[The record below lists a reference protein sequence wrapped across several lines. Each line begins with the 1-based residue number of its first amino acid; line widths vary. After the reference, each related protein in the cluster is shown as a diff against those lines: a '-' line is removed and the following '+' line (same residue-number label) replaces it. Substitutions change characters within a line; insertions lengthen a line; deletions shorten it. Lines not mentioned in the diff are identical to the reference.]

1 MGNCCQVSQVI
12 EIQDSKN
19 VTKRNSLRSSSYIL
33 DKYSIQKDF
42 RKKYEYQALIGS
54 GAFGKVRLYLDRD
67 SRSFKY
73 AIKTIK
79 KNIFKKHSIDSIK
92 REVDILRSMDHP
104 NIVKYFETYE
114 DECYLHIVMEYIA
127 GDNLFRV
134 LTDQKGFKF
143 TERTISKIMTC
154 LLKAVLFLHHN
165 GIIHRDIKPENI
177 VFVEPDNFNAL
188 KLIDFG
194 LSIQQNAK
202 KDNRRV
208 GTPYYMSPEMV
219 RGNFNYASDVWSIGV
234 ILFIMVT
241 GKQPFRGKSKEEVFD
256 KIKKGAYD
264 KGTLNRAK
272 CSKEVKDLIKK
283 MLVTEHSKRITVEC
297 ALDHI
302 WFKQFEKNKNI
313 NLVVDQ
319 EIIDSLKQFQYQNI
333 FQKEI
338 RFYLAKLC
346 SDKEIIKLKHAFLA
360 IDKDNSG
367 EIEYEEIPKI
377 FSELNIEASDTELK
391 NIFSSM
397 DFHCDGK
404 VNYSEFLAATISTIN
419 FNKEEKLWSA
429 FKYFDTTDS
438 GYITLDSVMDALKNS
453 GVIIDEEGLTKT
465 FNELQKKGK
474 KINFNEFKAIAL
486 GKEANEEEHDDNIKD
501 MNRRDSNYISNSN
514 SNNYNNKD
522 RKEELSN
529 KNKRNSNINFN
540 IDRENIKTSL
550 LNGNKEYVEDNVNIL
565 NMNTSVKFNINHNN
579 DDDYKIDKD
588 KPDKNIY
595 NIKKENKIIPII
607 NEIKE
612 NISVSN
618 NAHNDIIINNSINKK
633 NEKSKSNNKSN
644 NKSSKSNVEVLV
656 EEHREKNENNDN
668 NDKYTDVQN

>member
-1 MGNCCQVSQVI
+1 MGNCCQVSQVV
-12 EIQDSKN
+12 EIQENKS
-19 VTKRNSLRSSSYIL
+19 VSKRNSLRSSSYIL

-42 RKKYEYQALIGS
+42 RKKYEYQSLIGS
-54 GAFGKVRLYLDRD
+54 GAFGKVRLYVDRD
-67 SRSFKY
+67 SRTFKY

-79 KNIFKKHSIDSIK
+79 KNIFKRHSIESIK
-92 REVDILRSMDHP
+92 REVDILRSLDHP

-143 TERTISKIMTC
+143 TERTISKIITC

-177 VFVEPDNFNAL
+177 VFVELNNFNAL

-241 GKQPFRGKSKEEVFD
+241 GKQPFRGKSKEEVFE

-264 KGTLNRAK
+264 KNTLTRAK

-283 MLVTEHSKRITVEC
+283 MLVIEHTKRITVEC

-346 SDKEIIKLKHAFLA
+346 SDKEILKLKHAFLA

-377 FSELNIEASDTELK
+377 FNELNIEASDTELK

-404 VNYSEFLAATISTIN
+404 VNYSEFLAATISSIN

-474 KINFNEFKAIAL
+474 KINFREFKAIAL
-486 GKEANEEEHDDNIKD
+486 GKDDEEHDTVS
-501 MNRRDSNYISNSN
+501 RRDSNYI
-514 SNNYNNKD
+514 NNISVGNDVDK
-522 RKEELSN
+522 
-529 KNKRNSNINFN
+529 NFN
-540 IDRENIKTSL
+540 KQISFKERESKDNIINNENNNLKTDKEI
-550 LNGNKEYVEDNVNIL
+550 NNNIEENKENNIL
-565 NMNTSVKFNINHNN
+565 NLN
-579 DDDYKIDKD
+579 DKD
-588 KPDKNIY
+588 NVIGKEKNNENNNENNIVENITNKEEDNIY
-595 NIKKENKIIPII
+595 NQNSVKKATPII

-612 NISVSN
+612 NINMSN
-618 NAHNDIIINNSINKK
+618 NAYNDIIINNSINKK
-633 NEKSKSNNKSN
+633 NEKSKSKSNSKSNNKSN
-644 NKSSKSNVEVLV
+644 NKSNVDLLV
-656 EEHREKNENNDN
+656 EEHNN

>member
-1 MGNCCQVSQVI
+1 MGNCCQVSQVV
-12 EIQDSKN
+12 EIQENKS
-19 VTKRNSLRSSSYIL
+19 VSKRNSLRSSSYIL

-42 RKKYEYQALIGS
+42 RKKYEYQSLIGS
-54 GAFGKVRLYLDRD
+54 GAFGKVRLYVDRD
-67 SRSFKY
+67 SRTFKY

-79 KNIFKKHSIDSIK
+79 KNIFKRHSIESIK
-92 REVDILRSMDHP
+92 REVDILRSLDHP

-143 TERTISKIMTC
+143 TERTISKIITC

-177 VFVEPDNFNAL
+177 VFVELNNFNAL

-241 GKQPFRGKSKEEVFD
+241 GKQPFRGKSKEEVFE

-264 KGTLNRAK
+264 KNTLTRAK

-283 MLVTEHSKRITVEC
+283 MLVIEHTKRITVEC

-346 SDKEIIKLKHAFLA
+346 SDKEILKLKHAFLA

-377 FSELNIEASDTELK
+377 FNELNIEASDTELK

-404 VNYSEFLAATISTIN
+404 VNYSEFLAATISSIN

-474 KINFNEFKAIAL
+474 KINFREFKAIAL
-486 GKEANEEEHDDNIKD
+486 GKDDEEHDTVS
-501 MNRRDSNYISNSN
+501 RRDSNYISVGNDVDKNFNKQISFKERESKDN
-514 SNNYNNKD
+514 IINNENNNLKTDKEINNNK
-522 RKEELSN
+522 EE
-529 KNKRNSNINFN
+529 
-540 IDRENIKTSL
+540 
-550 LNGNKEYVEDNVNIL
+550 NKENNIL
-565 NMNTSVKFNINHNN
+565 NLN
-579 DDDYKIDKD
+579 DKDNFIDKEKNNENNNENNIVENITNKEED
-588 KPDKNIY
+588 NIY
-595 NIKKENKIIPII
+595 NQNSVKKATPII

-612 NISVSN
+612 NINMSN
-618 NAHNDIIINNSINKK
+618 NAYNDIIINNSINKK
-633 NEKSKSNNKSN
+633 NEKSKSKSNSKSNNKSN
-644 NKSSKSNVEVLV
+644 NKSNVDLLV
-656 EEHREKNENNDN
+656 EEHNN

>member
-12 EIQDSKN
+12 EIQDNKSS
-19 VTKRNSLRSSSYIL
+19 TKRNSLRSSSYIL
-33 DKYSIQKDF
+33 DKFSIQKDF
-42 RKKYEYQALIGS
+42 RKKYEYQSLVGS
-54 GAFGKVRLYLDRD
+54 GAFGKVRLYVDRD
-67 SRSFKY
+67 SKSFKY

-79 KNIFKKHSIDSIK
+79 KNIFKRHSIESIK
-92 REVDILRSMDHP
+92 REVDILRSLDHP

-143 TERTISKIMTC
+143 TERAISKIMTC

-256 KIKKGAYD
+256 KIKRGSYD
-264 KGTLNRAK
+264 KNTLSRAK

-319 EIIDSLKQFQYQNI
+319 EIIESLKQFQYQNI

-346 SDKEIIKLKHAFLA
+346 SDKEIIKLKQAFLA

-377 FSELNIEASDTELK
+377 FNELNIEASDTELK

-419 FNKEEKLWSA
+419 FTKEEKLWSA

-453 GVIIDEEGLTKT
+453 GVIIDEEGLTKI

-474 KINFNEFKAIAL
+474 KINFREFKAIAL
-486 GKEANEEEHDDNIKD
+486 GKEEEENEII
-501 MNRRDSNYISNSN
+501 NGRDSNIIISANEGEKNINKQKSFKEKDSN
-514 SNNYNNKD
+514 ENQEIKNTEEKIYNNKNKED
-522 RKEELSN
+522 IILNDNKEYLEDNIMNMDDNKDNNDENNKSKEENIYN
-529 KNKRNSNINFN
+529 KNK
-540 IDRENIKTSL
+540 
-550 LNGNKEYVEDNVNIL
+550 GKE
-565 NMNTSVKFNINHNN
+565 
-579 DDDYKIDKD
+579 
-588 KPDKNIY
+588 
-595 NIKKENKIIPII
+595 KKQII

-612 NISVSN
+612 NINISN
-618 NAHNDIIINNSINKK
+618 NAYNDIIINSSINKK
-633 NEKSKSNNKSN
+633 NEKSKSKSNNKSN
-644 NKSSKSNVEVLV
+644 NKSNVDVLV
-656 EEHREKNENNDN
+656 EEHNN
-668 NDKYTDVQN
+668 NDKFTDVQN

>member
-1 MGNCCQVSQVI
+1 MGNCCQVSQVV
-12 EIQDSKN
+12 EIQENKS
-19 VTKRNSLRSSSYIL
+19 VSKRNSLRSSSYIL

-42 RKKYEYQALIGS
+42 RKKYEYQSLIGS
-54 GAFGKVRLYLDRD
+54 GAFGKVRLYVDRD
-67 SRSFKY
+67 SRTFKY

-79 KNIFKKHSIDSIK
+79 KNIFKRHSIESIK
-92 REVDILRSMDHP
+92 REVDILRSLDHP

-143 TERTISKIMTC
+143 TERTISKIITC

-177 VFVEPDNFNAL
+177 VFVELNNFNAL

-241 GKQPFRGKSKEEVFD
+241 GKQPFRGKSKEEVFE

-264 KGTLNRAK
+264 KNTLTRAK

-283 MLVTEHSKRITVEC
+283 MLVIEHTKRITVEC

-346 SDKEIIKLKHAFLA
+346 SDKEILKLKHAFLA

-377 FSELNIEASDTELK
+377 FNELNIEASDTELK

-404 VNYSEFLAATISTIN
+404 VNYSEFLAATISSIN

-474 KINFNEFKAIAL
+474 KINFREFKAIAL
-486 GKEANEEEHDDNIKD
+486 GKDDEEHDTVS
-501 MNRRDSNYISNSN
+501 RRDSNYISVGNDVDKNFNKQISFKERESKDN
-514 SNNYNNKD
+514 IINNENNNLKTDKEINNNK
-522 RKEELSN
+522 EE
-529 KNKRNSNINFN
+529 
-540 IDRENIKTSL
+540 
-550 LNGNKEYVEDNVNIL
+550 NKENNIL
-565 NMNTSVKFNINHNN
+565 NLN
-579 DDDYKIDKD
+579 DKDNVIDKEKNNENNNENNIVENITNKEED
-588 KPDKNIY
+588 NIY
-595 NIKKENKIIPII
+595 NQNNVKKATPII

-612 NISVSN
+612 NINMSN
-618 NAHNDIIINNSINKK
+618 NAYNDIIINNSINKK
-633 NEKSKSNNKSN
+633 NEKSKSKSNSKSNNKSN
-644 NKSSKSNVEVLV
+644 NKSNVDLLV
-656 EEHREKNENNDN
+656 EEHNN

>member
-1 MGNCCQVSQVI
+1 MGNCCQVSQVV
-12 EIQDSKN
+12 EIQENKS
-19 VTKRNSLRSSSYIL
+19 VSKRNSLRSSSYIL

-42 RKKYEYQALIGS
+42 RKKYEYQSLIGS
-54 GAFGKVRLYLDRD
+54 GAFGKVRLYVDRD
-67 SRSFKY
+67 SRTFKY

-79 KNIFKKHSIDSIK
+79 KNIFKRHSIESIK
-92 REVDILRSMDHP
+92 REVDILRSLDHP

-143 TERTISKIMTC
+143 TERTISKIITC

-177 VFVEPDNFNAL
+177 VFVELNNFNAL

-241 GKQPFRGKSKEEVFD
+241 GKQPFRGKSKEEVFE

-264 KGTLNRAK
+264 KNTLTRAK

-283 MLVTEHSKRITVEC
+283 MLVIEHTKRITVEC

-346 SDKEIIKLKHAFLA
+346 SDKEILKLKHAFLA

-377 FSELNIEASDTELK
+377 FNELNIEASDTELK

-404 VNYSEFLAATISTIN
+404 VNYSEFLAATISSIN

-474 KINFNEFKAIAL
+474 KINFREFKAIAL
-486 GKEANEEEHDDNIKD
+486 GKDDEEHDTVS
-501 MNRRDSNYISNSN
+501 RRDSNYI
-514 SNNYNNKD
+514 NNISVGNDVDKNFNKQISFKERESKDNIINNENNNLKTDKEINNNK
-522 RKEELSN
+522 EE
-529 KNKRNSNINFN
+529 
-540 IDRENIKTSL
+540 
-550 LNGNKEYVEDNVNIL
+550 NKENNIL
-565 NMNTSVKFNINHNN
+565 NLN
-579 DDDYKIDKD
+579 DKDNVIDKEKNNENNNENNIVENITNKEED
-588 KPDKNIY
+588 NIY
-595 NIKKENKIIPII
+595 NQNSIKKATPII

-612 NISVSN
+612 NINMSN
-618 NAHNDIIINNSINKK
+618 NAYNDIIINNSINKK
-633 NEKSKSNNKSN
+633 NEKSKSKSNSKSNNKSN
-644 NKSSKSNVEVLV
+644 NKSNVDLLV
-656 EEHREKNENNDN
+656 EEHNN

>member
-12 EIQDSKN
+12 EIQDNKSS
-19 VTKRNSLRSSSYIL
+19 TKRNSLRSSSYIL
-33 DKYSIQKDF
+33 DKFSIQKDF
-42 RKKYEYQALIGS
+42 RKKYEYQSLVGS
-54 GAFGKVRLYLDRD
+54 GAFGKVRLYVDRD
-67 SRSFKY
+67 SKSFKY

-79 KNIFKKHSIDSIK
+79 KNIFKRHSIESIK
-92 REVDILRSMDHP
+92 REVDILRSLDHP

-143 TERTISKIMTC
+143 TERAISKIMTC

-256 KIKKGAYD
+256 KIKRGSYD
-264 KGTLNRAK
+264 KNTLSRAK

-319 EIIDSLKQFQYQNI
+319 EIIESLKQFQYQNI

-346 SDKEIIKLKHAFLA
+346 SDKEIIKLKQAFLA

-377 FSELNIEASDTELK
+377 FNELNIEASDTELK

-419 FNKEEKLWSA
+419 FTKEEKLWSA

-453 GVIIDEEGLTKT
+453 GVIIDEEGLTKI

-474 KINFNEFKAIAL
+474 KINFREFKAIAL
-486 GKEANEEEHDDNIKD
+486 GKEEEENEII
-501 MNRRDSNYISNSN
+501 NGRDSNIIISANEGEKNINKQKSFKEKDSN
-514 SNNYNNKD
+514 ENQEIKNTEEKIYNNKN
-522 RKEELSN
+522 KED
-529 KNKRNSNINFN
+529 I
-540 IDRENIKTSL
+540 I
-550 LNGNKEYVEDNVNIL
+550 LNDNKEYLEDNIL
-565 NMNTSVKFNINHNN
+565 NMDDNKDNN
-579 DDDYKIDKD
+579 DENNKSKEE
-588 KPDKNIY
+588 NIY
-595 NIKKENKIIPII
+595 NRNKGKEKKQII

-612 NISVSN
+612 NINISN
-618 NAHNDIIINNSINKK
+618 NAYNDIIINSSINKK
-633 NEKSKSNNKSN
+633 NEKSKSKSNNKSN
-644 NKSSKSNVEVLV
+644 NKSNVDVLV
-656 EEHREKNENNDN
+656 EEHNN
-668 NDKYTDVQN
+668 NDKFTDVQN

>member
-19 VTKRNSLRSSSYIL
+19 ITHRNSLRSSSYIL
-33 DKYSIQKDF
+33 DKFSIQKDF

-177 VFVEPDNFNAL
+177 VFVEPDNFKAL

-264 KGTLNRAK
+264 KNILNKAK

-283 MLVTEHSKRITVEC
+283 MLVTEHSKRITVES

-346 SDKEIIKLKHAFLA
+346 SDKEIIKLKNAFLA

-377 FSELNIEASDTELK
+377 FSELNIKASDTELK

-438 GYITLDSVMDALKNS
+438 GYITLDSVMDALNNS
-453 GVIIDEEGLTKT
+453 GVIIDEEGLKKT
-465 FNELQKKGK
+465 FNELQKKEK

-486 GKEANEEEHDDNIKD
+486 GKEVTEEEHDDNINNKEF
-501 MNRRDSNYISNSN
+501 NRRDSNYISNSN
-514 SNNYNNKD
+514 SNTNTNNTKNKEFKEK
-522 RKEELSN
+522 KEEEQN
-529 KNKRNSNINFN
+529 KNKKNNRNNDIRISI
-540 IDRENIKTSL
+540 I
-550 LNGNKEYVEDNVNIL
+550 NGNKDFEEDNVNIL
-565 NMNTSVKFNINHNN
+565 NMKTNIKINN
-579 DDDYKIDKD
+579 EEDKTDRD
-588 KPDKNIY
+588 KYDKN
-595 NIKKENKIIPII
+595 KENGIIQII
-607 NEIKE
+607 DEIKE
-612 NISVSN
+612 NISISN

-633 NEKSKSNNKSN
+633 NEKSKSNNKS
-644 NKSSKSNVEVLV
+644 SKSNVEVLV
-656 EEHREKNENNDN
+656 EEHREKNNDNDN

>member
-12 EIQDSKN
+12 EIQETKN
-19 VTKRNSLRSSSYIL
+19 ITKRNSLRSSSYIL

-42 RKKYEYQALIGS
+42 RKKYEYQSLIGS

-67 SRSFKY
+67 SKTFKY

-79 KNIFKKHSIDSIK
+79 KNIFKRHSIESIK
-92 REVDILRSMDHP
+92 REVNILRSLDHP

-143 TERTISKIMTC
+143 TERTISKIITC

-177 VFVEPDNFNAL
+177 VFVEPNNFNAL

-241 GKQPFRGKSKEEVFD
+241 GKQPFRGKSKEEVFE
-256 KIKKGAYD
+256 KIKKGNYD
-264 KGTLNRAK
+264 KNTLNRAK

-283 MLVTEHSKRITVEC
+283 MLVTEYSKRITVEC

-302 WFKQFEKNKNI
+302 WFKQFENNKNI
-313 NLVVDQ
+313 NLVVDE
-319 EIIDSLKQFQYQNI
+319 EIIESLKQFQYQNI

-338 RFYLAKLC
+338 RYYLAKLC

-377 FSELNIEASDTELK
+377 FSELNIKASDTELK

-438 GYITLDSVMDALKNS
+438 GYITFDSVMDALKNS
-453 GVIIDEEGLTKT
+453 GVIIDEEGLTQT
-465 FNELQKKGK
+465 FNELQKK
-474 KINFNEFKAIAL
+474 
-486 GKEANEEEHDDNIKD
+486 
-501 MNRRDSNYISNSN
+501 
-514 SNNYNNKD
+514 
-522 RKEELSN
+522 
-529 KNKRNSNINFN
+529 
-540 IDRENIKTSL
+540 
-550 LNGNKEYVEDNVNIL
+550 
-565 NMNTSVKFNINHNN
+565 
-579 DDDYKIDKD
+579 
-588 KPDKNIY
+588 
-595 NIKKENKIIPII
+595 
-607 NEIKE
+607 
-612 NISVSN
+612 
-618 NAHNDIIINNSINKK
+618 
-633 NEKSKSNNKSN
+633 
-644 NKSSKSNVEVLV
+644 
-656 EEHREKNENNDN
+656 REKN
-668 NDKYTDVQN
+668 KF

>member
-12 EIQDSKN
+12 EIQENKS

-42 RKKYEYQALIGS
+42 RKKYEYQSLIGS

-67 SRSFKY
+67 SKTFKY

-79 KNIFKKHSIDSIK
+79 KNIFKRHSIESIK
-92 REVDILRSMDHP
+92 REVNILRSLDHP

-177 VFVEPDNFNAL
+177 VFVEPNNFNAL

-241 GKQPFRGKSKEEVFD
+241 GKQPFRGKSKEEVFE
-256 KIKKGAYD
+256 KIKKGNYD
-264 KGTLNRAK
+264 KNTLNRAK

-283 MLVTEHSKRITVEC
+283 MLVTEYSKRITVEC

-302 WFKQFEKNKNI
+302 WFKQFENNKNI
-313 NLVVDQ
+313 NLVVDE
-319 EIIDSLKQFQYQNI
+319 EIIESLKQFQYQNI

-338 RFYLAKLC
+338 RYYLAKLC

-377 FSELNIEASDTELK
+377 FSELNIKASDTELK

-438 GYITLDSVMDALKNS
+438 GYITFDSVMDALKNS
-453 GVIIDEEGLTKT
+453 GVIIDEEGLTQT

-474 KINFNEFKAIAL
+474 KINFREFKAIAL
-486 GKEANEEEHDDNIKD
+486 GKDEDEH
-501 MNRRDSNYISNSN
+501 
-514 SNNYNNKD
+514 
-522 RKEELSN
+522 
-529 KNKRNSNINFN
+529 
-540 IDRENIKTSL
+540 
-550 LNGNKEYVEDNVNIL
+550 
-565 NMNTSVKFNINHNN
+565 N
-579 DDDYKIDKD
+579 DV
-588 KPDKNIY
+588 DKNIKKLQSFKEITSNEFPEINNEINEKNNSANE
-595 NIKKENKIIPII
+595 NIEKKEANFNKLIKNEPNINLEKITNKEEKEEKEENKDNQEKKKSIPII
-607 NEIKE
+607 SEVKE
-612 NISVSN
+612 NINISN
-618 NAHNDIIINNSINKK
+618 NAYNDIIINNSINKK
-633 NEKSKSNNKSN
+633 NEKSKSKSNSKSNNKSN
-644 NKSSKSNVEVLV
+644 NKSNVEVLV
-656 EEHREKNENNDN
+656 EENNN
-668 NDKYTDVQN
+668 NDKYTDVHN

>member
-1 MGNCCQVSQVI
+1 MGNCCQVSQVV
-12 EIQDSKN
+12 EIQENKS
-19 VTKRNSLRSSSYIL
+19 VSKRNSLRSSSYIL

-42 RKKYEYQALIGS
+42 RKKYEYQSLIGS
-54 GAFGKVRLYLDRD
+54 GAFGKVRLYVDRD
-67 SRSFKY
+67 SRTFKY

-79 KNIFKKHSIDSIK
+79 KNIFKRHSIESIK
-92 REVDILRSMDHP
+92 REVDILRSLDHP

-143 TERTISKIMTC
+143 TERTISKIITC

-177 VFVEPDNFNAL
+177 VFVELNNFNAL

-241 GKQPFRGKSKEEVFD
+241 GKQPFRGKSKEEVFE

-264 KGTLNRAK
+264 KNTLTRAK

-283 MLVTEHSKRITVEC
+283 MLVIEHTKRITVEC

-346 SDKEIIKLKHAFLA
+346 SDKEILKLKHAFLA

-377 FSELNIEASDTELK
+377 FNELNIEASDTELK

-404 VNYSEFLAATISTIN
+404 VNYSEFLAATISSIN

-474 KINFNEFKAIAL
+474 KINFREFKAIAL
-486 GKEANEEEHDDNIKD
+486 GKDDEEHDTVS
-501 MNRRDSNYISNSN
+501 RRDSNYI
-514 SNNYNNKD
+514 NNISVGNDVDKNFNKQISFKERESKDNIINNENNNLKTDKEINNNK
-522 RKEELSN
+522 EE
-529 KNKRNSNINFN
+529 
-540 IDRENIKTSL
+540 
-550 LNGNKEYVEDNVNIL
+550 NKENNIL
-565 NMNTSVKFNINHNN
+565 NLN
-579 DDDYKIDKD
+579 DKD
-588 KPDKNIY
+588 NVKDKEKNNENNNENNIVENITNKEEDNIY
-595 NIKKENKIIPII
+595 NQNSVKKATPII

-612 NISVSN
+612 NINMSN
-618 NAHNDIIINNSINKK
+618 NAYNDIIINNSINKK
-633 NEKSKSNNKSN
+633 NEKSKSKSNSKSNNKSN
-644 NKSSKSNVEVLV
+644 NKSNVDLLV
-656 EEHREKNENNDN
+656 EEHNN

>member
-1 MGNCCQVSQVI
+1 MGNCCQVSQVV
-12 EIQDSKN
+12 EIQENKS
-19 VTKRNSLRSSSYIL
+19 VSKRNSLRSSSYIL

-42 RKKYEYQALIGS
+42 RKKYEYQSLIGS
-54 GAFGKVRLYLDRD
+54 GAFGKVRLYVDRD
-67 SRSFKY
+67 SRTFKY

-79 KNIFKKHSIDSIK
+79 KNIFKRHSIESIK
-92 REVDILRSMDHP
+92 REVDILRSLDHP

-143 TERTISKIMTC
+143 TERTISKIITC

-177 VFVEPDNFNAL
+177 VFVELNNFNAL

-241 GKQPFRGKSKEEVFD
+241 GKQPFRGKSKEEVFE

-264 KGTLNRAK
+264 KNTLTRAK

-283 MLVTEHSKRITVEC
+283 MLVIEHTKRITVEC

-346 SDKEIIKLKHAFLA
+346 SDKEILKLKHAFLA

-377 FSELNIEASDTELK
+377 FNELNIEASDTELK

-404 VNYSEFLAATISTIN
+404 VNYSEFLAATISSIN

-474 KINFNEFKAIAL
+474 KINFREFKAIAL
-486 GKEANEEEHDDNIKD
+486 GKDDEEHDTVS
-501 MNRRDSNYISNSN
+501 RRDSNYI
-514 SNNYNNKD
+514 NNISVGNDVDKNFNKQISFKERESKDNIINNENNNLKTDKEINNNK
-522 RKEELSN
+522 EE
-529 KNKRNSNINFN
+529 
-540 IDRENIKTSL
+540 
-550 LNGNKEYVEDNVNIL
+550 NKENNIL
-565 NMNTSVKFNINHNN
+565 NLNDKHNV
-579 DDDYKIDKD
+579 IDKEKNNENNNENNIVENITNKEED
-588 KPDKNIY
+588 NIY
-595 NIKKENKIIPII
+595 NQNSIKKATPII

-612 NISVSN
+612 NINMSN
-618 NAHNDIIINNSINKK
+618 NAYNDIIINNSINKK
-633 NEKSKSNNKSN
+633 NEKSKSKSNSKSNNKSN
-644 NKSSKSNVEVLV
+644 NKSNVDLLV
-656 EEHREKNENNDN
+656 EEHNN

>member
-12 EIQDSKN
+12 EIQENKS
-19 VTKRNSLRSSSYIL
+19 VTKRNSIRSSSYIL

-42 RKKYEYQALIGS
+42 RKKYEYQSLIGS

-67 SRSFKY
+67 SKTFKY

-79 KNIFKKHSIDSIK
+79 KNIFKRHSIESIK
-92 REVDILRSMDHP
+92 REVNILRSLDHP

-177 VFVEPDNFNAL
+177 VFVEPNNFNAL

-241 GKQPFRGKSKEEVFD
+241 GKQPFRGKSKEEVFE
-256 KIKKGAYD
+256 KIKKGNYD
-264 KGTLNRAK
+264 KNTLNRAK

-283 MLVTEHSKRITVEC
+283 MLVTEYSKRITVEC

-302 WFKQFEKNKNI
+302 WFKQFENNKNI
-313 NLVVDQ
+313 NLVVDE
-319 EIIDSLKQFQYQNI
+319 EIIESLKQFQYQNI

-338 RFYLAKLC
+338 RYYLAKLC

-377 FSELNIEASDTELK
+377 FSELNIKASDTELK

-438 GYITLDSVMDALKNS
+438 GYITFDSVMDALKNS
-453 GVIIDEEGLTKT
+453 GVIIDEEGLTQT

-474 KINFNEFKAIAL
+474 KINFREFKAIAL
-486 GKEANEEEHDDNIKD
+486 GKDEDEH
-501 MNRRDSNYISNSN
+501 
-514 SNNYNNKD
+514 
-522 RKEELSN
+522 
-529 KNKRNSNINFN
+529 
-540 IDRENIKTSL
+540 
-550 LNGNKEYVEDNVNIL
+550 
-565 NMNTSVKFNINHNN
+565 N
-579 DDDYKIDKD
+579 DV
-588 KPDKNIY
+588 DKNIKKLQSFKEITSNEFPEITNEINEKNNSANE
-595 NIKKENKIIPII
+595 NIEKKEANFNKLIKNEPNINLEKITNKEEKEEKEENKDNQEKKKSIPII
-607 NEIKE
+607 SEVKE
-612 NISVSN
+612 NINISN
-618 NAHNDIIINNSINKK
+618 NAYNDIIINNSINKK
-633 NEKSKSNNKSN
+633 NEKSKSKSNSKSNNKSN
-644 NKSSKSNVEVLV
+644 NKSNVEVLV
-656 EEHREKNENNDN
+656 EENNN
-668 NDKYTDVQN
+668 NDKYTDVHN

>member
-12 EIQDSKN
+12 EVQENKS

-42 RKKYEYQALIGS
+42 RKKYEFQSLIGS

-67 SRSFKY
+67 SKTFKY

-79 KNIFKKHSIDSIK
+79 KNIFKKHSIESIK
-92 REVDILRSMDHP
+92 REVDILRSLDHP

-177 VFVEPDNFNAL
+177 VFVEPNNFNAL

-219 RGNFNYASDVWSIGV
+219 RGNFNYASDVRSIGV
-234 ILFIMVT
+234 ILYIMVT
-241 GKQPFRGKSKEEVFD
+241 GKQPFRGKSKEEVFE
-256 KIKKGAYD
+256 KIKKGTYD
-264 KGTLNRAK
+264 KNTLSRAK

-283 MLVTEHSKRITVEC
+283 MLVTEYSKRITVEC

-302 WFKQFEKNKNI
+302 WFKQFENNKNI

-319 EIIDSLKQFQYQNI
+319 EIIESLKQFQYQNI

-338 RFYLAKLC
+338 RYYLAKLC

-377 FSELNIEASDTELK
+377 FSELNIKASDTELK

-438 GYITLDSVMDALKNS
+438 GYITFDSVMHALKNS
-453 GVIIDEEGLTKT
+453 GVIIDEEALTQT

-474 KINFNEFKAIAL
+474 KINFREFKAIAL
-486 GKEANEEEHDDNIKD
+486 GKDEDEHEMINRKDSKNIEVDKNFNKLTSFKERDSKEFPEINNENNSIYKNEITTDKNNEKKEDKINKLIINENEKKDECDKSNNDKLTNKEEIKD
-501 MNRRDSNYISNSN
+501 
-514 SNNYNNKD
+514 
-522 RKEELSN
+522 KE
-529 KNKRNSNINFN
+529 
-540 IDRENIKTSL
+540 
-550 LNGNKEYVEDNVNIL
+550 
-565 NMNTSVKFNINHNN
+565 
-579 DDDYKIDKD
+579 DKD
-588 KPDKNIY
+588 ENIY
-595 NIKKENKIIPII
+595 NQNKKKTIPIL

-612 NISVSN
+612 NINISN
-618 NAHNDIIINNSINKK
+618 NAYNDIIINNSINKK
-633 NEKSKSNNKSN
+633 NEKSKSKSNSKSN
-644 NKSSKSNVEVLV
+644 NKSNVDVLV
-656 EEHREKNENNDN
+656 EEHNN
-668 NDKYTDVQN
+668 NDKYTDVHN

>member
-1 MGNCCQVSQVI
+1 MGNCCQVSQVV
-12 EIQDSKN
+12 EIQENKS
-19 VTKRNSLRSSSYIL
+19 VSKRNSLRSSSYIL

-42 RKKYEYQALIGS
+42 RKKYEYQSLIGS
-54 GAFGKVRLYLDRD
+54 GAFGKVRLYVDRD
-67 SRSFKY
+67 SRTFKY

-79 KNIFKKHSIDSIK
+79 KNIFKRHSIESIK
-92 REVDILRSMDHP
+92 REVDILRSLDHP

-143 TERTISKIMTC
+143 TERTISKIITC

-177 VFVEPDNFNAL
+177 VFVELNNFNAL

-241 GKQPFRGKSKEEVFD
+241 GKQPFRGKSKEEVFE

-264 KGTLNRAK
+264 KNTLTRAK

-283 MLVTEHSKRITVEC
+283 MLVIEHTKRITVEC

-346 SDKEIIKLKHAFLA
+346 SDKEILKLKHAFLA

-377 FSELNIEASDTELK
+377 FNELNIEASDTELK

-404 VNYSEFLAATISTIN
+404 VNYSEFLAATISSIN

-474 KINFNEFKAIAL
+474 KINFREFKAIAL
-486 GKEANEEEHDDNIKD
+486 GKDDEEHDTVS
-501 MNRRDSNYISNSN
+501 RRDSNYI
-514 SNNYNNKD
+514 NNISVGNDVDK
-522 RKEELSN
+522 
-529 KNKRNSNINFN
+529 NFN
-540 IDRENIKTSL
+540 KQISFKERESKDNIINNENNNLKTDKEINNNL
-550 LNGNKEYVEDNVNIL
+550 KENKENNIL
-565 NMNTSVKFNINHNN
+565 NLN
-579 DDDYKIDKD
+579 DKDNVIDKEKNNENNNENNIVENITNKEED
-588 KPDKNIY
+588 NIY
-595 NIKKENKIIPII
+595 NQNSIKKATPII

-612 NISVSN
+612 NINMSN
-618 NAHNDIIINNSINKK
+618 NAYNDIIINNSINKK
-633 NEKSKSNNKSN
+633 NEKSKSKSNSKSNNKSN
-644 NKSSKSNVEVLV
+644 NKSNVDLLI
-656 EEHREKNENNDN
+656 EEHNN

>member
-1 MGNCCQVSQVI
+1 MGNCCQVSQVV
-12 EIQDSKN
+12 EIQENKS
-19 VTKRNSLRSSSYIL
+19 VSKRNSLRSSSYIL

-42 RKKYEYQALIGS
+42 RKKYEYQSLIGS
-54 GAFGKVRLYLDRD
+54 GAFGKVRLYVDRD
-67 SRSFKY
+67 SRTFKY

-79 KNIFKKHSIDSIK
+79 KNIFKRHSIESIK
-92 REVDILRSMDHP
+92 REVDILRSLDHP

-143 TERTISKIMTC
+143 TERTISKIITC

-177 VFVEPDNFNAL
+177 VFVELNNFNAL

-241 GKQPFRGKSKEEVFD
+241 GKQPFRGKSKEEVFE

-264 KGTLNRAK
+264 KNTLTRAK

-283 MLVTEHSKRITVEC
+283 MLVIEHTKRITVEC

-346 SDKEIIKLKHAFLA
+346 SDKEILKLKHAFLA

-377 FSELNIEASDTELK
+377 FNELNIEASDTELK

-404 VNYSEFLAATISTIN
+404 VNYSEFLAATISSIN

-474 KINFNEFKAIAL
+474 KINFREFKAIAL
-486 GKEANEEEHDDNIKD
+486 GKDDEEHDTVS
-501 MNRRDSNYISNSN
+501 RRDSNYI
-514 SNNYNNKD
+514 NNISVGNDVDKNFNKQISFKERESKDNIINNENNNLKTDKEINNNK
-522 RKEELSN
+522 EE
-529 KNKRNSNINFN
+529 
-540 IDRENIKTSL
+540 
-550 LNGNKEYVEDNVNIL
+550 NKENNIL
-565 NMNTSVKFNINHNN
+565 NLN
-579 DDDYKIDKD
+579 DKD
-588 KPDKNIY
+588 KVIDKEKNNENNNENNIVENITNKEEDNIY
-595 NIKKENKIIPII
+595 NQNSIKKATPII

-612 NISVSN
+612 NINMSN
-618 NAHNDIIINNSINKK
+618 NAYNDIIINNSINKK
-633 NEKSKSNNKSN
+633 NEKSKSKSNSKSNNKSN
-644 NKSSKSNVEVLV
+644 NKSNVDLLV
-656 EEHREKNENNDN
+656 EEHNN

>member
-1 MGNCCQVSQVI
+1 MGNCCQVSQVV
-12 EIQDSKN
+12 EIQENKS
-19 VTKRNSLRSSSYIL
+19 VSKRNSLRSSSYIL

-42 RKKYEYQALIGS
+42 RKKYEYQSLIGS
-54 GAFGKVRLYLDRD
+54 GAFGKVRLYVDRD
-67 SRSFKY
+67 SRTFKY

-79 KNIFKKHSIDSIK
+79 KNIFKRHSIESIK
-92 REVDILRSMDHP
+92 REVDILRSLDHP

-143 TERTISKIMTC
+143 TERTISKIITC

-177 VFVEPDNFNAL
+177 VFVELNNFNAL

-241 GKQPFRGKSKEEVFD
+241 GKQPFRGKSKEEVFE

-264 KGTLNRAK
+264 KNTLTRAK

-283 MLVTEHSKRITVEC
+283 MLVIEHTKRITVEC

-346 SDKEIIKLKHAFLA
+346 SDKEILKLKHAFLA

-377 FSELNIEASDTELK
+377 FNELNIEASDTELK

-404 VNYSEFLAATISTIN
+404 VNYSEFLAATISSIN

-474 KINFNEFKAIAL
+474 KINFREFKAIAL
-486 GKEANEEEHDDNIKD
+486 GKDDEEHDTVS
-501 MNRRDSNYISNSN
+501 RRDSNYI
-514 SNNYNNKD
+514 NNISVGNDVDKNFNKQISFKERESKDNIINNENNNLKTDKEINNNK
-522 RKEELSN
+522 EE
-529 KNKRNSNINFN
+529 
-540 IDRENIKTSL
+540 
-550 LNGNKEYVEDNVNIL
+550 NKENNIL
-565 NMNTSVKFNINHNN
+565 NLN
-579 DDDYKIDKD
+579 DKD
-588 KPDKNIY
+588 KVIDKEKNNENNNENNIVENITNKEEDNIY
-595 NIKKENKIIPII
+595 NQNSVKKATPII

-612 NISVSN
+612 NINMSN
-618 NAHNDIIINNSINKK
+618 NAYNDIIINNSINKK
-633 NEKSKSNNKSN
+633 NEKSKSKSNSKSNNKSN
-644 NKSSKSNVEVLV
+644 NKSNVDLLV
-656 EEHREKNENNDN
+656 EEHNN

>member
-12 EIQDSKN
+12 EIQENK
-19 VTKRNSLRSSSYIL
+19 TTQKRNSIRSSSYIL

-42 RKKYEYQALIGS
+42 RKKYEYQSLIGS

-67 SRSFKY
+67 SKTFKY

-79 KNIFKKHSIDSIK
+79 KNIFKRHSIDSIK
-92 REVDILRSMDHP
+92 REVNILRSLDHP

-241 GKQPFRGKSKEEVFD
+241 GKQPFRGKSKEEVFE
-256 KIKKGAYD
+256 KIKRGNYD
-264 KGTLNRAK
+264 KNTLNRAK

-283 MLVTEHSKRITVEC
+283 MLVTEYSKRITVEC

-302 WFKQFEKNKNI
+302 WFKQFENNKNI

-319 EIIDSLKQFQYQNI
+319 EIIESLKQFQYQNI

-338 RFYLAKLC
+338 RYYLAKLC
-346 SDKEIIKLKHAFLA
+346 SDKEILKLKHAFLA

-377 FSELNIEASDTELK
+377 FSELNIKASDTELK

-438 GYITLDSVMDALKNS
+438 GYITFDSVMDALKNS
-453 GVIIDEEGLTKT
+453 GVIIDEEALTQT

-474 KINFNEFKAIAL
+474 KINFREFKAIAL
-486 GKEANEEEHDDNIKD
+486 GKDEDEH
-501 MNRRDSNYISNSN
+501 
-514 SNNYNNKD
+514 
-522 RKEELSN
+522 
-529 KNKRNSNINFN
+529 
-540 IDRENIKTSL
+540 
-550 LNGNKEYVEDNVNIL
+550 
-565 NMNTSVKFNINHNN
+565 N
-579 DDDYKIDKD
+579 DIEK
-588 KPDKNIY
+588 
-595 NIKKENKIIPII
+595 NIKKLTSFKEIDTKEFPEINNDNNENNYSADENIGKKEENFKKLIKNEVNSNHDKITNKEEKEEKEVKEENEGKEENACSQNKKKSIQII

-612 NISVSN
+612 NINVSN
-618 NAHNDIIINNSINKK
+618 NAYNDIIINNSINKK
-633 NEKSKSNNKSN
+633 NEKSKSKSNSKSN
-644 NKSSKSNVEVLV
+644 NKSNVDVLV
-656 EEHREKNENNDN
+656 EEHND
-668 NDKYTDVQN
+668 NDKYTDVHN

>member
-1 MGNCCQVSQVI
+1 MGNCCQVSQVV
-12 EIQDSKN
+12 EIQENKS
-19 VTKRNSLRSSSYIL
+19 VSKRNSLRSGSYIL

-42 RKKYEYQALIGS
+42 RKKYEYQSLIGS
-54 GAFGKVRLYLDRD
+54 GAFGKVRLYVDRD
-67 SRSFKY
+67 SRTFKY

-79 KNIFKKHSIDSIK
+79 KNIFKRHSIESIK
-92 REVDILRSMDHP
+92 REVDILRSLDHP

-143 TERTISKIMTC
+143 TERTISKIITC

-177 VFVEPDNFNAL
+177 VFVELNNFNAL

-241 GKQPFRGKSKEEVFD
+241 GKQPFRGKSKEEVFE

-264 KGTLNRAK
+264 KNTLTRAK

-283 MLVTEHSKRITVEC
+283 MLVIEHTKRITVEC

-346 SDKEIIKLKHAFLA
+346 SDKEILKLKHAFLA

-377 FSELNIEASDTELK
+377 FNELNIEASDTELK

-404 VNYSEFLAATISTIN
+404 VNYSEFLAATISSIN

-474 KINFNEFKAIAL
+474 KINFREFKAIAL
-486 GKEANEEEHDDNIKD
+486 GKDDEEHDTVS
-501 MNRRDSNYISNSN
+501 RRDSNYI
-514 SNNYNNKD
+514 NNISVGNDVDKNFNKQISFKERESKDNIINNENNNLKTDKEINNNK
-522 RKEELSN
+522 EE
-529 KNKRNSNINFN
+529 
-540 IDRENIKTSL
+540 
-550 LNGNKEYVEDNVNIL
+550 NKENNIL
-565 NMNTSVKFNINHNN
+565 NLN
-579 DDDYKIDKD
+579 DKDNVIDKEKNNENNNENNIVENITNKEED
-588 KPDKNIY
+588 NIY
-595 NIKKENKIIPII
+595 NQNSIKKATPII

-612 NISVSN
+612 NINMSN
-618 NAHNDIIINNSINKK
+618 NAYNDIIINNSINKK
-633 NEKSKSNNKSN
+633 NEKSKSKSNSKSNNKSN
-644 NKSSKSNVEVLV
+644 NKSNVDLLV
-656 EEHREKNENNDN
+656 EEHNN

>member
-12 EIQDSKN
+12 EIQENKS

-42 RKKYEYQALIGS
+42 RKKYEYQSLIGS

-67 SRSFKY
+67 SKTFKY

-79 KNIFKKHSIDSIK
+79 KNIFKRHSIESIK
-92 REVDILRSMDHP
+92 REVNILRSLDHP

-177 VFVEPDNFNAL
+177 VFVEPNNFNAL

-234 ILFIMVT
+234 ILYIMVT
-241 GKQPFRGKSKEEVFD
+241 GKQPFRGKSKEEVFE
-256 KIKKGAYD
+256 KIKKGNYD
-264 KGTLNRAK
+264 KNTLNRAK

-283 MLVTEHSKRITVEC
+283 MLVTEYSKRITVEC

-302 WFKQFEKNKNI
+302 WFKQFENNKNI
-313 NLVVDQ
+313 NLVVDE
-319 EIIDSLKQFQYQNI
+319 EIIESLKQFQYQNI

-338 RFYLAKLC
+338 RYYLAKLC

-377 FSELNIEASDTELK
+377 FSELNIKASDTELK

-438 GYITLDSVMDALKNS
+438 GYITFDSVMDALKNS

-474 KINFNEFKAIAL
+474 KINFREFKAIAL
-486 GKEANEEEHDDNIKD
+486 GKDEDEH
-501 MNRRDSNYISNSN
+501 
-514 SNNYNNKD
+514 
-522 RKEELSN
+522 
-529 KNKRNSNINFN
+529 
-540 IDRENIKTSL
+540 
-550 LNGNKEYVEDNVNIL
+550 
-565 NMNTSVKFNINHNN
+565 N
-579 DDDYKIDKD
+579 DV
-588 KPDKNIY
+588 DKNI
-595 NIKKENKIIPII
+595 NKLQSFKEIETRDFPEINNEINEKNNSANENMEKKEANFNKLIKNEPNNNLDKITNKEEKEEKEKKEEKEENINNQEKKKSMIII

-612 NISVSN
+612 NINVSN
-618 NAHNDIIINNSINKK
+618 NAYNDIIINNSINKK
-633 NEKSKSNNKSN
+633 NEKSKSKSNSKSNNKSN
-644 NKSSKSNVEVLV
+644 NRSNVEVLV
-656 EEHREKNENNDN
+656 EEHNNNN
-668 NDKYTDVQN
+668 NDKYTDVHN

>member
-12 EIQDSKN
+12 EIQENKS
-19 VTKRNSLRSSSYIL
+19 VTKRNSIRSSSYIL

-42 RKKYEYQALIGS
+42 RKKYEYQSLIGS

-67 SRSFKY
+67 SKTFKY

-79 KNIFKKHSIDSIK
+79 KNIFKRHSIESIK
-92 REVDILRSMDHP
+92 REVNILRSLDHP

-177 VFVEPDNFNAL
+177 VFVEPNNFNAL

-241 GKQPFRGKSKEEVFD
+241 GKQPFRGKSKEEVFE
-256 KIKKGAYD
+256 KIKKGNYD
-264 KGTLNRAK
+264 KNTLNRAK

-283 MLVTEHSKRITVEC
+283 MLVTEYSKRITVEC

-302 WFKQFEKNKNI
+302 WFKQFENNKNI
-313 NLVVDQ
+313 NLVVDE
-319 EIIDSLKQFQYQNI
+319 EIIESLKQFQYQNI

-338 RFYLAKLC
+338 RYYLAKLC

-377 FSELNIEASDTELK
+377 FSELNIKASDTELK

-438 GYITLDSVMDALKNS
+438 GYITFDSVMDALKNS
-453 GVIIDEEGLTKT
+453 GVIIDEEGLTQT

-474 KINFNEFKAIAL
+474 KINFREFKAIAL
-486 GKEANEEEHDDNIKD
+486 GKDEDEH
-501 MNRRDSNYISNSN
+501 
-514 SNNYNNKD
+514 
-522 RKEELSN
+522 
-529 KNKRNSNINFN
+529 
-540 IDRENIKTSL
+540 
-550 LNGNKEYVEDNVNIL
+550 
-565 NMNTSVKFNINHNN
+565 N
-579 DDDYKIDKD
+579 DV
-588 KPDKNIY
+588 DKNIKKLQSFKEITSNEFPEINNEINEKNNSANE
-595 NIKKENKIIPII
+595 NIEKKEANFNKLIKNEPNINLEKITNKEEKEEKEENKDNQEKKKSIPII
-607 NEIKE
+607 SEVKE
-612 NISVSN
+612 NINISN
-618 NAHNDIIINNSINKK
+618 NAYNDIIINNSINKK
-633 NEKSKSNNKSN
+633 NEKSKSKSNSKSNNKSN
-644 NKSSKSNVEVLV
+644 NKSHNKSNVEVLV
-656 EEHREKNENNDN
+656 EENNN
-668 NDKYTDVQN
+668 NDKYTDVHN

>member
-12 EIQDSKN
+12 ELQDNKSS
-19 VTKRNSLRSSSYIL
+19 TKRNSLRSSSYIL
-33 DKYSIQKDF
+33 DKFSIQKDF
-42 RKKYEYQALIGS
+42 RKKYEYQSLVGS
-54 GAFGKVRLYLDRD
+54 GAFGKVRLYVDRD
-67 SRSFKY
+67 SKLFKY

-79 KNIFKKHSIDSIK
+79 KNIFKRHSIESIK
-92 REVDILRSMDHP
+92 REVDILRSLDHP

-143 TERTISKIMTC
+143 TERAISKIMTC

-208 GTPYYMSPEMV
+208 GTPYYMAPEMV

-241 GKQPFRGKSKEEVFD
+241 GKQPFRGKSKEEVFE
-256 KIKKGAYD
+256 KIKRGSYD
-264 KGTLNRAK
+264 KNTLNRAK

-283 MLVTEHSKRITVEC
+283 MLVTEHSKRITVES

-302 WFKQFEKNKNI
+302 WFKQFENNKNI

-319 EIIDSLKQFQYQNI
+319 EIIESLKQFQYQNI

-346 SDKEIIKLKHAFLA
+346 SDKEIIKLKQAFLA

-377 FSELNIEASDTELK
+377 FSELNIEASDIELK

-465 FNELQKKGK
+465 FNQLQKKGK

-486 GKEANEEEHDDNIKD
+486 GKDEEENEII
-501 MNRRDSNYISNSN
+501 NRKDSNIIISVNDNEKFITKPSFIEKEDFEEKRN
-514 SNNYNNKD
+514 TKGKTNN
-522 RKEELSN
+522 N
-529 KNKRNSNINFN
+529 KNKEIMV
-540 IDRENIKTSL
+540 L
-550 LNGNKEYVEDNVNIL
+550 
-565 NMNTSVKFNINHNN
+565 
-579 DDDYKIDKD
+579 
-588 KPDKNIY
+588 
-595 NIKKENKIIPII
+595 KENKVHLEDDVIQLNNNKHNEDENNVDKNTNKEEHYFSKSKEKKSIPII

-612 NISVSN
+612 NINISN
-618 NAHNDIIINNSINKK
+618 TGYNDIIINNSINKK
-633 NEKSKSNNKSN
+633 NEKSKSKSNNKSN
-644 NKSSKSNVEVLV
+644 NKSNVEVLI
-656 EEHREKNENNDN
+656 EQNNN
-668 NDKYTDVQN
+668 NDKFTDVQN

>member
-12 EIQDSKN
+12 ELQDNKSS
-19 VTKRNSLRSSSYIL
+19 TKRNSLRSSSYIL
-33 DKYSIQKDF
+33 DKFSIQKDF
-42 RKKYEYQALIGS
+42 RKKYEYQSLVGS
-54 GAFGKVRLYLDRD
+54 GAFGKVRLYVDRD
-67 SRSFKY
+67 SKLFKY

-79 KNIFKKHSIDSIK
+79 KNIFKRHSIESIK
-92 REVDILRSMDHP
+92 REVDILRSLDHP

-143 TERTISKIMTC
+143 TERAISKIMTC

-208 GTPYYMSPEMV
+208 GTPYYMAPEMV

-241 GKQPFRGKSKEEVFD
+241 GKQPFRGKSKEEVFE
-256 KIKKGAYD
+256 KIKRGSYD
-264 KGTLNRAK
+264 KNTLNRAK

-283 MLVTEHSKRITVEC
+283 MLVTEHSKRITVES

-302 WFKQFEKNKNI
+302 WFKQFENNKNI

-319 EIIDSLKQFQYQNI
+319 EIIESLKQFQYQNI

-346 SDKEIIKLKHAFLA
+346 SDKEIIKLKQAFLA

-367 EIEYEEIPKI
+367 EIEYE
-377 FSELNIEASDTELK
+377 
-391 NIFSSM
+391 
-397 DFHCDGK
+397 
-404 VNYSEFLAATISTIN
+404 
-419 FNKEEKLWSA
+419 
-429 FKYFDTTDS
+429 
-438 GYITLDSVMDALKNS
+438 
-453 GVIIDEEGLTKT
+453 
-465 FNELQKKGK
+465 
-474 KINFNEFKAIAL
+474 
-486 GKEANEEEHDDNIKD
+486 
-501 MNRRDSNYISNSN
+501 
-514 SNNYNNKD
+514 
-522 RKEELSN
+522 
-529 KNKRNSNINFN
+529 
-540 IDRENIKTSL
+540 
-550 LNGNKEYVEDNVNIL
+550 
-565 NMNTSVKFNINHNN
+565 
-579 DDDYKIDKD
+579 
-588 KPDKNIY
+588 
-595 NIKKENKIIPII
+595 
-607 NEIKE
+607 
-612 NISVSN
+612 
-618 NAHNDIIINNSINKK
+618 
-633 NEKSKSNNKSN
+633 
-644 NKSSKSNVEVLV
+644 
-656 EEHREKNENNDN
+656 
-668 NDKYTDVQN
+668 

>member
-12 EIQDSKN
+12 EIQENK
-19 VTKRNSLRSSSYIL
+19 TTQKRNSIRSSSYIL

-42 RKKYEYQALIGS
+42 RKKYEFQSLIGS

-67 SRSFKY
+67 SKTFKY

-79 KNIFKKHSIDSIK
+79 KNIFKRHSIDSIK
-92 REVDILRSMDHP
+92 REVNILRSLDHP

-241 GKQPFRGKSKEEVFD
+241 GKQPFRGKSKEEVFE
-256 KIKKGAYD
+256 KIKRGNYD
-264 KGTLNRAK
+264 RNTLNRAK

-283 MLVTEHSKRITVEC
+283 MLVTEYSKRITVEC

-302 WFKQFEKNKNI
+302 WFKQFENNKNI

-319 EIIDSLKQFQYQNI
+319 EIIESLKQFQYQNI

-338 RFYLAKLC
+338 RYYLAKLC
-346 SDKEIIKLKHAFLA
+346 SDKEILKLKHAFLA

-377 FSELNIEASDTELK
+377 FSELNIKASDTELK

-438 GYITLDSVMDALKNS
+438 GYITFDSVMDALKNS
-453 GVIIDEEGLTKT
+453 GVIIDEEALTQT

-474 KINFNEFKAIAL
+474 KINFSEFKAIAL
-486 GKEANEEEHDDNIKD
+486 GKDEDEH
-501 MNRRDSNYISNSN
+501 
-514 SNNYNNKD
+514 
-522 RKEELSN
+522 
-529 KNKRNSNINFN
+529 
-540 IDRENIKTSL
+540 
-550 LNGNKEYVEDNVNIL
+550 
-565 NMNTSVKFNINHNN
+565 N
-579 DDDYKIDKD
+579 DIEK
-588 KPDKNIY
+588 
-595 NIKKENKIIPII
+595 NIKKLTSFKEIDTKEFPEVINENNENNYSANENIEKKEKNFQKLIKNEINSNYDKITNKEEKEEKEVKEEKEIKEEKEEKEEIERSQNKKKSIQII

-612 NISVSN
+612 NINVSN
-618 NAHNDIIINNSINKK
+618 NACNDIIINNSINKK
-633 NEKSKSNNKSN
+633 NEKSKSKSNSKSN
-644 NKSSKSNVEVLV
+644 NKSNVDVLV
-656 EEHREKNENNDN
+656 EEHND
-668 NDKYTDVQN
+668 NDKYTDVHN

>member
-12 EIQDSKN
+12 EIQDNKN
-19 VTKRNSLRSSSYIL
+19 STKRNSIRSSSYIL
-33 DKYSIQKDF
+33 DKFSIQKDF
-42 RKKYEYQALIGS
+42 RKKYEYQSLIGS
-54 GAFGKVRLYLDRD
+54 GAFGKVRLYVDRD
-67 SRSFKY
+67 SKYFKY

-79 KNIFKKHSIDSIK
+79 KNIFKRHSIDSIK
-92 REVDILRSMDHP
+92 REVDILRSLDHP

-143 TERTISKIMTC
+143 TERAISKIMTC
-154 LLKAVLFLHHN
+154 LLKAVLFLHHS

-241 GKQPFRGKSKEEVFD
+241 GKQPFRGKSKEEVFE
-256 KIKKGAYD
+256 KIKRGAYD
-264 KGTLNRAK
+264 RNTLSKAK

-319 EIIDSLKQFQYQNI
+319 EIIESLKQFQYQNI

-346 SDKEIIKLKHAFLA
+346 SDKEIIKLKQAFLA

-367 EIEYEEIPKI
+367 EIEQEEIPKI
-377 FSELNIEASDTELK
+377 FNELNIEASDTELK

-438 GYITLDSVMDALKNS
+438 GYITFDSVMDALKSS

-474 KINFNEFKAIAL
+474 TINFSEFKAIAL
-486 GKEANEEEHDDNIKD
+486 GKDEEEQEL
-501 MNRRDSNYISNSN
+501 NRRDSNNIISGNEGDKYVKKISFKEKDTKEFKEKKITEDKIF
-514 SNNYNNKD
+514 NNNQENV
-522 RKEELSN
+522 LS
-529 KNKRNSNINFN
+529 
-540 IDRENIKTSL
+540 
-550 LNGNKEYVEDNVNIL
+550 GNKEYLEDNLLKLKKNQ
-565 NMNTSVKFNINHNN
+565 N
-579 DDDYKIDKD
+579 DDKENENNEEE
-588 KPDKNIY
+588 NIY
-595 NIKKENKIIPII
+595 KKNKEKKEIPEI

-612 NISVSN
+612 NINLSN
-618 NAHNDIIINNSINKK
+618 NAANNDIVINHSINKI
-633 NEKSKSNNKSN
+633 NEKSKSKSNNKSN
-644 NKSSKSNVEVLV
+644 NKSNVEVLI
-656 EEHREKNENNDN
+656 EEKNN
-668 NDKYTDVQN
+668 NDKFTDVQN